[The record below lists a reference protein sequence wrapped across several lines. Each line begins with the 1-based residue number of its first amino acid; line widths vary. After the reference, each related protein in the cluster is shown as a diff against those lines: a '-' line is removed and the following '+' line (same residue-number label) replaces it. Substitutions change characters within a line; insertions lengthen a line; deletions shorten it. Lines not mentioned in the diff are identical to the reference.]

1 MILRLAGQ
9 HRPQLVDVF
18 FQGQAGVG
26 DIDVALALRQ
36 PEVVLNEL
44 PQIEVGLAFD
54 LAVVPQDVQRIVF
67 RRAVGEGFAV
77 RKNA

>member
-1 MILRLAGQ
+1 VL
-9 HRPQLVDVF
+9 
-18 FQGQAGVG
+18 FQRQAGVG
-26 DIDVALALRQ
+26 GVDVGLALRQ

-44 PQIEVGLAFD
+44 PQIEVGLTFD

-77 RKNA
+77 GKMRDFCTLVNSSR